1 VDPTTLFGILA
12 ALGALLITM
21 LLEGTYPAA
30 VVLLPALLLVF
41 GGTFGAA
48 IAGSTADDVRKIG
61 SWFRLAF
68 AAERGPHTSDVIA
81 QLVDLATKARKEGM
95 LPLENHAAKVR
106 DPFLRRGLQLA
117 IDGTPVEQLRGVLE
131 GQITVQRRED
141 LVAARFFTRLGGYAP
156 TIGII
161 GTVVGLVQVLKTLDD
176 PTALGPLVAGAFVAT
191 LWGVLSANFVWLPI
205 AAKITRTS
213 DMRMAQRR
221 LLVEG
226 VVEIAAGSSPRLI
239 RQRLQSM
246 VPPSEAQRVAA

>member
-1 VDPTTLFGILA
+1 VDRTTLFGILG
-12 ALGALLITM
+12 ALGALLVTM
-21 LLEGTYPAA
+21 LLEGSDPTA
-30 VVLLPALLLVF
+30 VVLLPPLILVF

-48 IAGSTADDVRKIG
+48 IAGSTAADVRKIG

-68 AAERGPHTSDVIA
+68 TAERSPHTSEVIA
-81 QLVDLATKARKEGM
+81 QLVDLATKARREGM

-106 DPFLRRGLQLA
+106 DPFLRHGLHLA
-117 IDGTPVEQLRGVLE
+117 IDGTPVEQLREVLE
-131 GQITVQRRED
+131 GELAVQRRED
-141 LVAARFFTRLGGYAP
+141 AVAARFFTRMGGYSP

-176 PTALGPLVAGAFVAT
+176 PTRLGTLVAGAFVAT

-205 AAKITRTS
+205 AAKNTRSS
-213 DMRMAQRR
+213 DIRMAQRQM
-221 LLVEG
+221 LVEG

-246 VPPSEAQRVAA
+246 VPPSEVQRAAA

>member
-1 VDPTTLFGILA
+1 
-12 ALGALLITM
+12 M
-21 LLEGTYPAA
+21 LLEGTSPLA

-41 GGTFGAA
+41 GATFGATV
-48 IAGSTADDVRKIG
+48 AGSTSGDVRKIG

-68 AAERGPHTSDVIA
+68 SNDRGPHTSELIA

-106 DPFLRRGLQLA
+106 DPFLRGGLQMA
-117 IDGTPVEQLRGVLE
+117 IDGIPVEQLREVLE
-131 GQITVQRRED
+131 GQIAVQRSED
-141 LVAARFFTRLGGYAP
+141 RVAARFFTRMGGYAP

-161 GTVVGLVQVLKTLDD
+161 GTVVGLVQVLQTLDD
-176 PTALGPLVAGAFVAT
+176 PTRLGPLVAGAFVAT
-191 LWGVLSANFVWLPI
+191 LWGVLSANFVWLPL

-213 DMRMAQRR
+213 ELRASQRQ

-226 VVEIAAGSSPRLI
+226 VTEIAAGSSPRLI

-246 VPPSEAQRVAA
+246 VAPSEARQAA

>member
-21 LLEGTYPAA
+21 LLEGTNPAA

>member
-21 LLEGTYPAA
+21 LLEGTNPAA

-161 GTVVGLVQVLKTLDD
+161 GTVVGLVQVL
-176 PTALGPLVAGAFVAT
+176 
-191 LWGVLSANFVWLPI
+191 
-205 AAKITRTS
+205 
-213 DMRMAQRR
+213 
-221 LLVEG
+221 
-226 VVEIAAGSSPRLI
+226 
-239 RQRLQSM
+239 
-246 VPPSEAQRVAA
+246 

>member
-21 LLEGTYPAA
+21 LLEGTNPAA

-141 LVAARFFTRLGGYAP
+141 LVAARFVTRLGGYAP